1 MEARA
6 SFSGASVS
14 KTFVAAILIIVA
26 LGLAAMGG
34 YAAKGLTGSGAA
46 SQSGTVHAAP
56 GTVLRQDNP
65 SKSVVHAAS
74 GTVLRQ
80 DSPSTGKPAVN
91 DVRPGRGLRE
101 LD

>member
-6 SFSGASVS
+6 SFSGASIS
-14 KTFVAAILIIVA
+14 KTFVVAILILVA

-34 YAAKGLTGSGAA
+34 YAAKGLVGTGAA

-65 SKSVVHAAS
+65 S
-74 GTVLRQ
+74 
-80 DSPSTGKPAVN
+80 TGKPAVYN
-91 DVRPGRGLRE
+91 GGPARGHRE